1 MSGTRQ
7 PFASSRSRIAG
18 TARAAS
24 GLLTVMRT
32 SSDPARASDSTCA
45 TVPATS
51 AVSVSVMDCT
61 TMGAP
66 PPTWTEPIRTPALDR
81 RDES

>member
-7 PFASSRSRIAG
+7 PPASRRSRIAG

-24 GLLTVMRT
+24 GVLTVMRT
-32 SSDPARASDSTCA
+32 SSEPARASASTCA
-45 TVPATS
+45 TVAATS
-51 AVSVSVMDCT
+51 AVSVSVMDWT

-66 PPTWTEPIRTPALDR
+66 PPTWTGPMRTPALLR

>member
-1 MSGTRQ
+1 MSGTRH
-7 PFASSRSRIAG
+7 PWASSRSRMAG

-24 GLLTVMRT
+24 GVLTVIRT
-32 SSDPARASDSTCA
+32 SSEPARASASTCA
-45 TVPATS
+45 AVAATS

-66 PPTWTEPIRTPALDR
+66 PPTCTGPIRTPVLAR
-81 RDES
+81 RDER